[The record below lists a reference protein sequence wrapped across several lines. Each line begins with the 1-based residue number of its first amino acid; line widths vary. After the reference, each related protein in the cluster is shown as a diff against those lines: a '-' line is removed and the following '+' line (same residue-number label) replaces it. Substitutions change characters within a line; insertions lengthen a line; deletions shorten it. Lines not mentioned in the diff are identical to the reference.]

1 MKHNTGTTT
10 ELAWDLP
17 VRDVPEAGMSGARD
31 AAPDELAAVARTLD
45 LIACTRLC
53 AQYAIAPMA
62 AGRYR
67 LSGRIQAAVTQAC
80 VVTLDPV
87 DSTVEEHFEATFCPQ
102 EDMPVPASGEV
113 AIDDAPEPE
122 PIIAGQIAVG
132 RVVFESLAAA
142 LEPYPRK
149 PGAVLDWQPAPPADT
164 GQIPPASPFAV
175 LAKLKSKG

>member
-1 MKHNTGTTT
+1 MKRNRGTTT
-10 ELAWDLP
+10 ELSWDHA
-17 VRDVPEAGMSGARD
+17 VRDVPVEGLSGARD
-31 AAPDELAAVARTLD
+31 AAPDELAAIARALD
-45 LIACTRLC
+45 LIACTRLH
-53 AQYAIAPMA
+53 AQYAIAPLA

-67 LSGRIQAAVTQAC
+67 LSGWLLAAVTQAC

-87 DSTVEEHFEATFCPQ
+87 DSTVEDKFEATFWPR
-102 EDMPVPASGEV
+102 EDMPVPESGEV

-149 PGAVLDWQPAPPADT
+149 PGAVLDWPPAPPADNAAAA
-164 GQIPPASPFAV
+164 PASPFEV
-175 LAKLKSKG
+175 LAKLKRKG